1 MSFKN
6 SCNNSFIRAIFV
18 MYYAP
23 MLRCWQLVM
32 ILVKT
37 NHPCLWAG
45 CHNWY
50 QSITGIIYRLWPY
63 FWKPTVRKRLD
74 AHRRIIVVLTC
85 DKLTEIYFMHLLYS
99 IYYSPIGWCESWT
112 HPLKTRLAW
121 GQSLS
126 CGMGC
131 VSIMQ
136 LATTTHLVC
145 RDLGMSCG
153 CLQQDVNTFS

>member
-1 MSFKN
+1 M
-6 SCNNSFIRAIFV
+6 FV
-18 MYYAP
+18 IYYAP

-37 NHPCLWAG
+37 NHHCLWAG
-45 CHNWY
+45 CHSWY
-50 QSITGIIYRLWPY
+50 QSITGIIYRLWLY
-63 FWKPTVRKRLD
+63 FWKPTVRKCLD

-85 DKLTEIYFMHLLYS
+85 GKLTEIYFMHLLYS
-99 IYYSPIGWCESWT
+99 IYYSVMTHLRQGMYPPAGWCEFRT

-145 RDLGMSCG
+145 GDLGMSCG